1 MILYKFVHFFVL
13 FFYLSVILEYTFRGS
28 ALLENDHVAHL
39 HSLQFIYFFFSPP
52 QWNASKLYSQPGFFL
67 IFFIGTV
74 MGLFSIPNSPCLSS
88 NWWLYNH
95 CLLTFASTVLCFT
108 LLITLIDISF
118 YCCLGSATLIRIMLP
133 GCLMSFVTAL
143 FIYFAFV
150 VYLSLIIIRSLV
162 PFSMNLD
169 EKSLLVFFFLI

>member
-13 FFYLSVILEYTFRGS
+13 FFYLSVILEYEDLLYWKMTMWHIRTLYSLFTFFFPHSGMPQNFIPS
-28 ALLENDHVAHL
+28 QAFSLFSSLALLWGF
-39 HSLQFIYFFFSPP
+39 SL
-52 QWNASKLYSQPGFFL
+52 
-67 IFFIGTV
+67 
-74 MGLFSIPNSPCLSS
+74 CLSS

-143 FIYFAFV
+143 FIYFALF